1 MESRESDLGSDS
13 LMLDYRKCAF
23 KTNSYKIAIILM
35 SLHLLDFH
43 NLWYLVETSRKTPRP
58 ACRF

>member
-1 MESRESDLGSDS
+1 
-13 LMLDYRKCAF
+13 
-23 KTNSYKIAIILM
+23 M

-58 ACRF
+58 ACHFELLVERILNSTAGTAR